1 MNNTDKVYPQV
12 DDVPDNIKKEWLNN
26 VPQSYC
32 NLSLTD
38 DQFDVLYDVVE
49 ETIINIS
56 DNIEDTDLELNDY
69 EIYKVFQQMK
79 RFREGN

>member
-1 MNNTDKVYPQV
+1 MINTT
-12 DDVPDNIKKEWLNN
+12 
-26 VPQSYC
+26 QSTTY
-32 NLSLTD
+32 NLSLTED
-38 DQFDVLYDVVE
+38 EFDVLYDVVE

>member
-1 MNNTDKVYPQV
+1 MINTT
-12 DDVPDNIKKEWLNN
+12 
-26 VPQSYC
+26 QSYC
-32 NLSLTD
+32 NLSLSD

-69 EIYKVFQQMK
+69 EIYKVFQQMN